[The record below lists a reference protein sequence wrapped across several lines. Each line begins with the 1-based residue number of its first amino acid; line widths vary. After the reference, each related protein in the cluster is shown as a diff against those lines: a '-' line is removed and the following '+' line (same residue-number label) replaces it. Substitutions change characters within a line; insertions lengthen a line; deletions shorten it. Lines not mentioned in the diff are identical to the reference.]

1 MPLSVLYA
9 APYNLALGDHIYAII
24 VAVNTYGNSIQ
35 STPGDGAAVVLVPD
49 APTNLANNPAMTS
62 AT

>member
-1 MPLSVLYA
+1 LYGS
-9 APYNLALGDHIYAII
+9 PFSLALGDHIYAIVI
-24 VAVNTYGNSIQ
+24 AVNSYGNSVA

-49 APTNLANNPAMTS
+49 APTNIANNPAMTS